1 MTRTIPGRNFT
12 QSNVQA
18 GLIFTLCHRLDNPSV
33 PKNSEQITRYLPQN
47 SEPPPGKPINSN
59 KNSEPPPNKPIN
71 SKKWRA
77 KYALFTQNSEPPSS
91 LPSQRQMIQ
100 GWQNYHRNN

>member
-1 MTRTIPGRNFT
+1 MSRTIPRNFT

-33 PKNSEQITRYLPQN
+33 PKNSERNTRYLSQIASLRPISPSIPIKLV
-47 SEPPPGKPINSN
+47 SEI
-59 KNSEPPPNKPIN
+59 
-71 SKKWRA
+71 RA
-77 KYALFTQNSEPPSS
+77 IWKNSEPPSS

-100 GWQNYHRNN
+100 GWQNYHRNA